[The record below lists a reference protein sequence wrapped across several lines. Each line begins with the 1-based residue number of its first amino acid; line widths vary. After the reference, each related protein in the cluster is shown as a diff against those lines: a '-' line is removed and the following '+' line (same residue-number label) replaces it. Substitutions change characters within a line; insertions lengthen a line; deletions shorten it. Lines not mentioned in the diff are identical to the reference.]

1 MTMGPMLIALSL
13 LEHRFLPAPVSRF
26 LITFGRVPL
35 FFFLT
40 HLYVIRLLAFLAA
53 AIRQFLPAFISVP
66 GVTPPRGFDI
76 ELPFVYFWW
85 VVVLFVMYFPCRWFA
100 GIKARH
106 KKTWWLSYL

>member
-40 HLYVIRLLAFLAA
+40 HLFVIRLLAFLAA

-66 GVTPPRGFDI
+66 GVTSPRGFDI

-85 VVVLFVMYFPCRWFA
+85 VVVLVVMYFPCRWFA
-100 GIKARH
+100 GIKARQ